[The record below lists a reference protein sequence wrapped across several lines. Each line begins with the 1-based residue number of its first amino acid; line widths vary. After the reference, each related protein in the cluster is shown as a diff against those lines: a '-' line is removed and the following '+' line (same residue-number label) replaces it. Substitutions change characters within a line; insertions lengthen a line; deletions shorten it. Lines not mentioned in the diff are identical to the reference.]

1 MPACE
6 SDIGGETKQM
16 AEPAGKIDIGRVLNN
31 TFGVIMRHPAI
42 YLGLSFL
49 IIGIPNALLQ
59 TAEGSF
65 TSGSS
70 GFFVSA
76 SYSAQGLS
84 FFVLMLLSILLQ
96 ATLIVATLNDLGG
109 KPLSL
114 GHCMTTALKKLLPLI
129 GMGIV
134 MGLGIGFGLLLL
146 IVPGVILY
154 LMWIVA
160 TPVMMSEDRGIIDS
174 LKRSAEL
181 TSGSKGMI
189 FILLVVFVIITS
201 VFGLL
206 VGFFGSLSTLFLVVV
221 TLAINTI
228 NGALQ
233 AAGVASIYV
242 DLRTAKEGTDSSAL
256 ADIFA

>member
-1 MPACE
+1 
-6 SDIGGETKQM
+6 M
-16 AEPAGKIDIGRVLNN
+16 AEAAGKMDISRVLNN
-31 TFGVIMRHPAI
+31 TFGVITRHPAI

-59 TAEGSF
+59 TAEGNF
-65 TSGSS
+65 TTGSN
-70 GFFVSA
+70 GFNIST
-76 SYSAQGLS
+76 SYSSQGLS

-114 GHCMTTALKKLLPLI
+114 GECIATALKKLLPLI
-129 GMGIV
+129 GLGIV
-134 MGLGIGFGLLLL
+134 MGLGIGFGLLFL
-146 IVPGVILY
+146 IIPGVILY

-160 TPVMMSEDRGIIDS
+160 TPVMMAEDRGIIDS
-174 LKRSAEL
+174 LKRSAQL
-181 TSGSKGMI
+181 TSGSKRLI
-189 FILLVVFVIITS
+189 FVLLLIFVIITT

-206 VGFFGSLSTLFLVVV
+206 VAFVGSLSTPLLVLV

-242 DLRTAKEGTDSSAL
+242 DLRTAREGTDSSAL
-256 ADIFA
+256 AEIFA

>member
-1 MPACE
+1 V
-6 SDIGGETKQM
+6 T
-16 AEPAGKIDIGRVLNN
+16 EPAGKIDIGRVLNN
-31 TFGVIMRHPAI
+31 MVGVIRRHPAI

-59 TAEGSF
+59 TAQGNFSTGED
-65 TSGSS
+65 
-70 GFFVSA
+70 GFNVSA
-76 SYSAQGLS
+76 SYSSEGLG
-84 FFVLMLLSILLQ
+84 FFLLMLLSILLQ

-114 GHCMTTALKKLLPLI
+114 GDCVSRALKKLLPLI
-129 GMGIV
+129 GLGIV
-134 MGLGIGFGLLLL
+134 MGIGIGFGLLLL
-146 IVPGVILY
+146 IIPGVILY

-160 TPVMMSEDRGIIDS
+160 TPVMMAEDRGIIDS

-181 TSGSKGMI
+181 TSGSKGLI
-189 FILLVVFVIITS
+189 FVLLLIFVVLAT

-206 VGFFGSLSTLFLVVV
+206 VAFVGSLSTIFLVLV

-256 ADIFA
+256 AEIFA

>member
-1 MPACE
+1 
-6 SDIGGETKQM
+6 M
-16 AEPAGKIDIGRVLNN
+16 AEAAGKMDISRVLNN
-31 TFGVIMRHPAI
+31 TFGVITRHPAI

-59 TAEGSF
+59 TAEGNF
-65 TSGSS
+65 TTGSN
-70 GFFVSA
+70 GFNIST
-76 SYSAQGLS
+76 SYSSQGLS

-96 ATLIVATLNDLGG
+96 ATLIVATLNG

-114 GHCMTTALKKLLPLI
+114 GECIATALKKLLPLI
-129 GMGIV
+129 GLGIV
-134 MGLGIGFGLLLL
+134 MGLGIGFGLLFL
-146 IVPGVILY
+146 IIPGVILY

-160 TPVMMSEDRGIIDS
+160 TPVMMAEDRGIIDS
-174 LKRSAEL
+174 LKRSAQL
-181 TSGSKGMI
+181 TSGSKRLI
-189 FILLVVFVIITS
+189 FVLLLIFVIITT

-206 VGFFGSLSTLFLVVV
+206 VAFVGSLSTPLLVLV

-242 DLRTAKEGTDSSAL
+242 DLRTAREGTDSSAL
-256 ADIFA
+256 AEIFA

>member
-1 MPACE
+1 
-6 SDIGGETKQM
+6 M
-16 AEPAGKIDIGRVLNN
+16 AEAAGKMDISRVLNN
-31 TFGVIMRHPAI
+31 TFGVITRHPAI

-59 TAEGSF
+59 TAEGNF
-65 TSGSS
+65 TTESN
-70 GFFVSA
+70 GFNIST
-76 SYSAQGLS
+76 SYSSQGLS

-114 GHCMTTALKKLLPLI
+114 GECIATALKKLLPLI
-129 GMGIV
+129 GLGIV
-134 MGLGIGFGLLLL
+134 MGLGIGFGLLFL
-146 IVPGVILY
+146 IIPGVILY

-160 TPVMMSEDRGIIDS
+160 TPVMMAEDRGIIDS
-174 LKRSAEL
+174 LKRSAQL
-181 TSGSKGMI
+181 TSGSKRLI
-189 FILLVVFVIITS
+189 FVLLLIFVIITT

-206 VGFFGSLSTLFLVVV
+206 VAFVGSLSTPLLVLV

-242 DLRTAKEGTDSSAL
+242 DLRTAREGTDSSAL
-256 ADIFA
+256 AEIFA